1 MYSVVESTN
10 KPQGYIKMIN
20 LNFLR
25 LFKPRRVTKQSLEL
39 KLLECQ
45 LKMAQASVNAQQ
57 YKSYFWLLL
66 IVVCVATMVS
76 TMKVKSAKGQS
87 CMGYVC
93 VADESQRY
101 TKLGYGELDPNKEVK
116 NVFWYRYHTP
126 FTQGSSQR
134 FSEVVLTMI
143 PRLKKGDVFVVDINS
158 PGGDATA
165 CGADYESVM
174 MMRRQGVKV
183 IAVVDHNALSCGY
196 YLASAAEFIYS
207 SKTANVGNIGV
218 YLSMQRRG
226 LGADDKSP
234 EVIGSTRTKE
244 LFGGSAPKDDKDRE
258 LLRKYVLDNYDL
270 FVQQVEVNRGM
281 LISDKERAYSGLPF
295 TGVTALKLGLVDKNI
310 SSEQIRLALHQS
322 NFRIVGV
329 NSSRPRTLVEVAQ
342 TI

>member
-1 MYSVVESTN
+1 
-10 KPQGYIKMIN
+10 MIN

-25 LFKPRRVTKQSLEL
+25 LLKPRRVTKETLEL

-45 LKMAQASVNAQQ
+45 LKIAQATVSAQK

-66 IVVCVATMVS
+66 MVVCVASMVT
-76 TMKVKSAKGQS
+76 TMKSKASKGQS

-93 VADESQRY
+93 VADESTRY
-101 TKLGYGELDPNKEVK
+101 TQLGYGALDQAKEVH

-143 PRLKKGDVFVVDINS
+143 PRVKKGDVFVVDINS

-174 MMRRQGVKV
+174 MMRRQGIRV

-196 YLASAAEFIYS
+196 YLASAADLIYS

-218 YLSMQRRG
+218 YLSMQRG
-226 LGADDKSP
+226 GSNDKSP
-234 EVIGSTRTKE
+234 DVIGSTRTKE

-270 FVQQVEVNRGM
+270 FVQQVEANRGM
-281 LISDKERAYSGLPF
+281 LIADKERAYSGLPF
-295 TGVTALKLGLVDKNI
+295 TGVTALKLGLVDKNL
-310 SSEQIRLALHQS
+310 SGEQIRLTLHQG

-329 NSSRPRTLVEVAQ
+329 NSSRPRSLVEVAQ
-342 TI
+342 SI